1 MSSEVPVYS
10 SIAPSSWQY
19 REPRKNKSNGLNVF
33 LSGATRFQ
41 LERMRAPFGIQDGM
55 EETSNKNLEL
65 DVATQTLRDW
75 CHTIDQQ
82 NIEWIV
88 ANCPALFKK
97 DMKREMVETLYRAML
112 TPPSKPDYNPL
123 LRVKV
128 KPSGDDATN
137 VWIVV
142 AEATATTPLRY
153 RRGALE
159 DVERHADVIT
169 IVEAKGLWIV
179 SKACGMTFQ
188 ATDILVFPTK
198 KRKFDFALP
207 TGAVQCEAD
216 DVLPDIDP
224 SVVGGGAAASST
236 LSDEGEQLS

>member
-1 MSSEVPVYS
+1 MS
-10 SIAPSSWQY
+10 APLFTDVNPTQWQY

-33 LSGATRFQ
+33 VSGPTRFQ
-41 LERMRAPFGIQDGM
+41 LERTRAPFGIQDGM

-65 DVATQTLRDW
+65 DVGSQALKDW
-75 CHTIDQQ
+75 CVAVDNQ

-97 DMKREMVETLYRAML
+97 EMKREMVETLYRAML
-112 TPPSKPDYNPL
+112 TPPSKPEYNPL

-142 AEATATTPLRY
+142 SEATATTPLRY
-153 RRGALE
+153 RKGTFA
-159 DVERHADVIT
+159 DVERNAEVIVIAET
-169 IVEAKGLWIV
+169 VGLWIV
-179 SKACGMTFQ
+179 SKGCGMTFM
-188 ATDILVFPTK
+188 ATDVLVFPTK
-198 KRKFDFALP
+198 KRKFDFTLP
-207 TGAVQCEAD
+207 SAAVQCEQE

-224 SVVGGGAAASST
+224 SVIAGGAAAST
-236 LSDEGEQLS
+236 LSDDGPSS